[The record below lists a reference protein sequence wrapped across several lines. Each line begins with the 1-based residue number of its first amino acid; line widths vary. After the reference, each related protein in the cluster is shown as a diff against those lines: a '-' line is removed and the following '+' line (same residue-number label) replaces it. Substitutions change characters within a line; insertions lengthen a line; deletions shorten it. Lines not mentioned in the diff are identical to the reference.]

1 MLENAKLT
9 TLQATQNLEL
19 SRTQLFNAV
28 SSGDDGQTLDPP
40 KLSPLALQPLE
51 TLIQTALSQRVDVQ
65 KAISRV
71 GDVEDALNVATRS
84 RLLPSGSLGANIAVF
99 DPNAD
104 AKIRSASLSFDPSRK
119 ALESTRQAAV
129 LDLRRKYA
137 DAPLLQRRYPYQQ
150 QVLSK
155 AVRALETAKK
165 RLAVGSITALEV
177 TQAQQTVS
185 QAQRD
190 LENQLGTLNLSA
202 IRLENASG
210 SYKGESR

>member
-65 KAISRV
+65 KAISRF
-71 GDVEDALNVATRS
+71 GDAEDALNVASLTV
-84 RLLPSGSLGANIAVF
+84 SLGANIAVF
-99 DPNAD
+99 DLNAD
-104 AKIRSASLSFDPSRK
+104 AKIRSASLSFDSSRK

-129 LDLRRKYA
+129 LDLRQKYA
-137 DAPLLQRRYPYQQ
+137 DALLQQRRYTYQQ

-155 AVRALETAKK
+155 SVRALETAK
-165 RLAVGSITALEV
+165 RFLAVGSITALEV

-190 LENQLGTLNLSA
+190 LENQLGTLNSST

-210 SYKGESR
+210 TYKGESR

>member
-65 KAISRV
+65 KAISRF
-71 GDVEDALNVATRS
+71 GDAEDALNVASLTV
-84 RLLPSGSLGANIAVF
+84 SLGANIAVF
-99 DPNAD
+99 DLNAD
-104 AKIRSASLSFDPSRK
+104 AKIRSASLSFDSSRK

-129 LDLRRKYA
+129 LDLRQKYA
-137 DAPLLQRRYPYQQ
+137 DALLQQRRYTYQQ

-155 AVRALETAKK
+155 SVRALETAKK
-165 RLAVGSITALEV
+165 RLAVGSITALKV

-190 LENQLGTLNLSA
+190 LENQLGTLNSST

-210 SYKGESR
+210 TYKGESR